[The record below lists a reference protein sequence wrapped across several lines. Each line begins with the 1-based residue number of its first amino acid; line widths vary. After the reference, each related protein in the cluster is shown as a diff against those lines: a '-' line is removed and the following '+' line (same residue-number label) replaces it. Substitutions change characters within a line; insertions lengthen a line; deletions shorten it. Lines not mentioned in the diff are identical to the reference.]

1 VLIGGSGADS
11 LVGGDDLDRASY
23 VGSAAGVTVN
33 LATGLGSG
41 GDAEGDVLSGIENL
55 TGSSHGDSLTGDAGN
70 NALSGGAGGDTLT
83 GGAGRDLLTGGAGAD
98 AFVFNAAPGAG
109 QVDRVADFVAA
120 DDTIWLDR
128 AVFAGLSA
136 GALSADAFV
145 ANATGSAADGQDR
158 ILYETGTGR
167 LYFDADGTGSAARV
181 LFATL
186 APGLTLTSTD
196 FQVI

>member
-1 VLIGGSGADS
+1 MLIGGSGADS

-33 LATGLGSG
+33 LATGLGTG

-128 AVFAGLSA
+128 RSLPGCRPARCRPMPSWRMRPAVPPTVRTASC
-136 GALSADAFV
+136 
-145 ANATGSAADGQDR
+145 TR
-158 ILYETGTGR
+158 P
-167 LYFDADGTGSAARV
+167 
-181 LFATL
+181 
-186 APGLTLTSTD
+186 APGGFISMPMAPGPRRGCCLRRWPRA
-196 FQVI
+196 